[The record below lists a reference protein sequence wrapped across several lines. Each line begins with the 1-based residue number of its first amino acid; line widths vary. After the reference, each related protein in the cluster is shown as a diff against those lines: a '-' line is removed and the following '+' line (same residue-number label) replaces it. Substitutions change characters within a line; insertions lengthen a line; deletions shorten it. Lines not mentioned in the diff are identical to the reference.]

1 MIVYLLAALLPLVA
15 FIGLC
20 ELGVWI
26 WDKIDPPQNVY
37 MRNKR
42 RHERWERFARS

>member
-1 MIVYLLAALLPLVA
+1 MMVYLLVALVPPVA

-26 WDKIDPPQNVY
+26 WDKIDPPGNIY
-37 MRNKR
+37 TRNKR
-42 RHERWERFARS
+42 RYER